1 VKGLSFF
8 QKVLYV
14 LNVPFGFI
22 LLFSYLANFVN
33 PSFLAFFGLLG
44 LGYPI
49 WLGVNIA
56 FILIWLVSLKKQIFF
71 SLFCVLIG
79 YTQLTHVFQTNS
91 LNKEFHEN
99 DRHLKVMS
107 YNVRTFNYRL
117 YEGWQQMAKGIDAT
131 IKAEDADIL
140 CIQEYLKFKGMP
152 SITYRYKY
160 VEQTKGNF
168 GLAIYSKYKII
179 NKGEVDFPETLGEY
193 KKFIYADV
201 LLKNNDTVRI
211 INAHLKS
218 IGLDKTNLSHLKDSD
233 ISQQELESQK
243 RKLIKPLL
251 EAYKIR
257 GNQARVLSQ
266 FITNSKLPVIFC
278 GDLND
283 PPGSY
288 AYRGVNQYLEDS
300 FVESGSGFS
309 TTVPMFKRYQLP
321 LRIDYIFYDKKF
333 YAFNYQVVHK
343 EFSDHY
349 PIVVDLEY

>member
-1 VKGLSFF
+1 M
-8 QKVLYV
+8 YI
-14 LNVPFGFI
+14 LNIPFGFV

-33 PSFLAFFGLLG
+33 PSFLSFFGLLG

-49 WLGVNIA
+49 WLGVNVL
-56 FILIWLVSLKKQIFF
+56 FIIFWLISLKKQIFF
-71 SLFCVLIG
+71 SLVCVLVG
-79 YTQLTHVFQTNS
+79 YTQLTHLFQWNS
-91 LNKEFHEN
+91 QNKEFHET
-99 DRHLKVMS
+99 DRHIKVMT

-160 VEQTKGNF
+160 VAQTKGNF

-179 NKGEVDFPETLGEY
+179 NKGDIDFPESLGEY
-193 KKFIYADV
+193 KKFIYADI
-201 LLKNNDTVRI
+201 LLSKKDTVRV

-218 IGLDKTNLSHLKDSD
+218 IGLDKTNLSHLKDGD
-233 ISQQELESQK
+233 ISQQEIESQK
-243 RKLIKPLL
+243 SKLLKPLL
-251 EAYKIR
+251 HAYNIR
-257 GNQARVLSQ
+257 GNQSRTLNK
-266 FITNSKLPVIFC
+266 FIANSKLPVIFC

-288 AYRGVNQYLEDS
+288 AYRGVNQKLKDS

-321 LRIDYIFYDKKF
+321 LRIDYIFCDEKF
-333 YAFNYQVVHK
+333 YPFNYQVVYK
-343 EFSDHY
+343 EYSDHY
-349 PIVVDLEY
+349 PVVVDLEY